1 MNRGAGPKCLTGET
15 PEAPLTGCA
24 SDARRGFSPFAFPSP
39 PPRAPRPA
47 RCLLGNVVSSAA
59 GSPASGSAPWAR
71 GGVAAPPQVSAA
83 LCRFRGSFVCN
94 WPRVWRRC
102 LRSRAAQDGPRA
114 RGVAGPFPESSGGRS
129 ASAALPLPQR
139 PESEARAGWDGR
151 PGPTWERRGT
161 WAPGARGAR
170 RPRVPAGSAARLRPA
185 RRGPRAGPRD
195 CPLSVPRRVRF
206 PQDLA
211 GCSGGAR
218 GSAAVR
224 RRDGVAA
231 LGPRAE
237 GAAQRHLLAPRGTAG
252 RCGHCR
258 GSCA

>member
-24 SDARRGFSPFAFPSP
+24 SDARCGFSPFAFPSP

-71 GGVAAPPQVSAA
+71 AGVAAPPQVSAA
-83 LCRFRGSFVCN
+83 LCRFRGSFVCD

-102 LRSRAAQDGPRA
+102 LRSRAAQDGRGA

-170 RPRVPAGSAARLRPA
+170 RPPAPGPAGSPRRTAGLSAERPEAR
-185 RRGPRAGPRD
+185 
-195 CPLSVPRRVRF
+195 SVPSGPGRLLGRSARVHGRAA
-206 PQDLA
+206 A
-211 GCSGGAR
+211 GRSRC
-218 GSAAVR
+218 
-224 RRDGVAA
+224 
-231 LGPRAE
+231 
-237 GAAQRHLLAPRGTAG
+237 PRGTAG